1 MTDERHGFV
10 RVGVSACLLGERVRW
25 DGGDKRDAFLTDILG
40 PFVEWVAVC
49 PEVEIGL
56 GTPREPIRLVSHGA
70 GVARLVAHTSGA
82 DLTRHMERFAE
93 TKARELAALG
103 LDGYVLKRAS
113 PSCGLFE
120 VPIHGDDGEPP
131 QFGRGVYAAALA
143 RRLPTLPMEE
153 EGRLL
158 DKAIREHFIE
168 RLFTAARWRRFVAR
182 APRPPDLA
190 AFHAAHALI
199 LRAHSARHEAS
210 LARLVA
216 GARRT
221 VTRRLPAKYG
231 RLLMD
236 AVTVRAPR
244 AGFLQD
250 VARAV
255 GDDLEREGTA
265 QVRAVIEDYRTMAQ
279 VLRAAG

>member
-1 MTDERHGFV
+1 MTSSRI

-40 PFVEWVAVC
+40 PLVEWVAVC

-56 GTPREPIRLVSHGA
+56 GTPREPIHLVSRGA
-70 GVARLVAHTSGA
+70 ATPRLVAPTSGT
-82 DLTRHMERFAE
+82 DLTRRMERFAE

-103 LDGYVLKRAS
+103 LDGYVFKRAS

-120 VPIHGDDGEPP
+120 VPIHGDDGEPLHS
-131 QFGRGVYAAALA
+131 GRGVYAARLA

-158 DKAIREHFIE
+158 DTSIREHFIE

-190 AFHAAHALI
+190 AFHAAHTLI
-199 LRAHSARHEAS
+199 LRAHSASHEAS

-216 GARRT
+216 RARRT
-221 VTRRLPAKYG
+221 VTRRLLAEHG
-231 RLLMD
+231 RLLME
-236 AVTVRAPR
+236 AVAVRAPR
-244 AGFLQD
+244 PGFLQD
-250 VARAV
+250 VAGAM
-255 GDDLEREGTA
+255 GTDLEREGTEE
-265 QVRAVIEDYRTMAQ
+265 VRAVIEDYRTMAR

>member
-1 MTDERHGFV
+1 MTEECHGFL

-56 GTPREPIRLVSHGA
+56 GTPREPIRLVGRDA
-70 GVARLVAHTSGA
+70 DAPRLVAQTSGA
-82 DLTRHMERFAE
+82 DLTRRMERFAQ

-120 VPIHGDDGEPP
+120 VPIHGSDGESP
-131 QFGRGVYAAALA
+131 QRGRGVYAALLA
-143 RRLPTLPMEE
+143 RSLPTVPMEE
-153 EGRLL
+153 EGRLA
-158 DKAIREHFIE
+158 DKAIREHFVE
-168 RLFTAARWRRFVAR
+168 RLFTAARWRRLVAG

-190 AFHAAHALI
+190 AFHDAHTVV
-199 LRAHSARHEAS
+199 LRAHSAPHEAS

-221 VTRRLPAKYG
+221 VTRPLLAEYG
-231 RLLMD
+231 RLLME
-236 AVTVRAPR
+236 AVAVPAPR
-244 AGFLQD
+244 AGFLED
-250 VARAV
+250 VAGAV
-255 GDDLEREGTA
+255 GKDLEREGTA
-265 QVRAVIEDYRTMAQ
+265 QVRAVVEDYRTMAQ
-279 VLRAAG
+279 VLRADG